1 MEVKKIIVEKKEF
14 AVINELIRNIQD
26 SENLNNKCISKLK
39 AELKTAVIVED
50 ADFPSDVIRLNSIV
64 DIETP
69 FGQMKAQ
76 LVLPENSNTTQKR
89 ISILTP
95 MGSALLGYAVG
106 DELLWDFPNG
116 EKQIKIV
123 QVTQG

>member
-39 AELKTAVIVED
+39 AELKTAQIVED

-123 QVTQG
+123 QVTHG